1 MNKANLWPF
10 GKRKNSRDA
19 PQARSTVGVVATDSA
34 WEILCKDGY
43 KPLTACPEVQMCAGV
58 YADLI
63 ASMTLH
69 LMQNTPG
76 GDVRVKNEL
85 SRKLDISPHGH
96 MTRHTFMSLIVWTLI
111 MHGNQVTIPRY
122 RNGYL
127 EDLQPIPPSL
137 VSFIPTAE
145 SYTVMVNGVAFATD
159 EVLHFM
165 LRPDPEAP
173 YRGMGYGVSLS
184 DVVSSLRQAN
194 ATKTALMQSPA
205 PSIIV
210 KVDGLTPEFSSK
222 EGRAKLRA
230 EYIDS
235 SDNGQPW
242 FIPAEA
248 FSVEQVKP
256 LTINDLAIQQNLELD
271 KKAVASIFGVPP
283 FLVGVGDFRKEE
295 FNWFVTTRV
304 LSVAKAIEQELTKGL
319 LVSTELYWRFN
330 NRSLLSYD
338 IGELVTAGSE
348 MVDRMALRRN
358 EWRDWIGLPPD
369 PDMEELLALENY
381 IPANRL
387 GDQAKLTGGGETDAK

>member
-96 MTRHTFMSLIVWTLI
+96 MTRHTFMSLIVWTLM
-111 MHGNQVTIPRY
+111 MHGNQVTIPTY
-122 RNGYL
+122 RKGYL

-137 VSFIPTAE
+137 VSFIPTEE
-145 SYTVMVNGVAFATD
+145 SYTVMVNGVAFAPD

-184 DVVSSLRQAN
+184 DVVGSLRQAN

-210 KVDGLTPEFSSK
+210 KVDGLSEEFASPT
-222 EGRAKLRA
+222 GRAKLR
-230 EYIDS
+230 EGHLDS
-235 SDNGQPW
+235 RDNRQPW
-242 FIPAEA
+242 LIPAEA
-248 FSVEQVKP
+248 YGIVQVK
-256 LTINDLAIQQNLELD
+256 LLAIHEHDRGENLELD